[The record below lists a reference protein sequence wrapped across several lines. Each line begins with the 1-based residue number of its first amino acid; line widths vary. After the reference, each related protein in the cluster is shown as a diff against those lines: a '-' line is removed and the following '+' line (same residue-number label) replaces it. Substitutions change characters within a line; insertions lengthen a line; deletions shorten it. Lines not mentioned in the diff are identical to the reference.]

1 MKGTEEYPRQREVGE
16 RKHEW
21 EIMSGCQ
28 PFWEIK
34 GLRMADTQNKAQEQW
49 QKVWAGTDHTRT

>member
-1 MKGTEEYPRQREVGE
+1 MKETEEYPRQREVGE
-16 RKHEW
+16 RKHE
-21 EIMSGCQ
+21 
-28 PFWEIK
+28 WEIK